1 MYVLWNKEKS
11 KNEIQPLFWGVD
23 NGRWEVLEFARIYT
37 EEEVSKMIE
46 TMPFEGRFIKLPI
59 IEIK

>member
-1 MYVLWNKEKS
+1 MYVLWNKEEYKDV
-11 KNEIQPLFWGVD
+11 IQPLFWGRD
-23 NGRWEVLEFARIYT
+23 GGKWQELEFARVYT

-59 IEIK
+59 IEIE